1 MFFVSAGTIVKY
13 SVFVVC
19 GIWKNRVRYSV
30 PQSDNNPALLYSI
43 IHDKVLNKNDMST
56 YIYWNIYPSLCK
68 WKCSSI
74 EQDSNIHVSHNIANW
89 QNLIYQPPVAAE
101 GLTRS
106 RTLSRM
112 IANHCFWVCQ
122 SSVVTS
128 NTVTS
133 DEVFLINCAHGGQ
146 SRVSAIFPAYHV
158 CWLYKCSNWNV
169 KQASR
174 GTIFTQ
180 NSSHMVRI
188 AGQLRS
194 IAGAER
200 KKHFENEF

>member
-1 MFFVSAGTIVKY
+1 MYSA
-13 SVFVVC
+13 
-19 GIWKNRVRYSV
+19 
-30 PQSDNNPALLYSI
+30 PQSDNNQALLYSI
-43 IHDKVLNKNDMST
+43 SHDNVLNRNDMRAYKHFCTFTEIFILVCASGSAPVLNKAPNV
-56 YIYWNIYPSLCK
+56 P
-68 WKCSSI
+68 
-74 EQDSNIHVSHNIANW
+74 VSHSIANW
-89 QNLIYQPPVAAE
+89 QKSNFPAAPCDC
-101 GLTRS
+101 TRS

-112 IANHCFWVCQ
+112 TANHCFKVCQ

-128 NTVTS
+128 SAVTS
-133 DEVFLINCAHGGQ
+133 DEIFLINCAHGGQ

-188 AGQLRS
+188 AGQLLS
-194 IAGAER
+194 IAGAR
-200 KKHFENEF
+200 HKKHFENEF

>member
-1 MFFVSAGTIVKY
+1 MCVFCQDLKGRSFVFVSWVTHQDHFSCMCARLFLLFFFSLSCIW
-13 SVFVVC
+13 VC
-19 GIWKNRVRYSV
+19 ANGNA
-30 PQSDNNPALLYSI
+30 P
-43 IHDKVLNKNDMST
+43 VLNKTPNV
-56 YIYWNIYPSLCK
+56 P
-68 WKCSSI
+68 
-74 EQDSNIHVSHNIANW
+74 VSHSIANW
-89 QNLIYQPPVAAE
+89 QNLICQPPVAAE

-112 IANHCFWVCQ
+112 IANHCFKVCQ

-128 NTVTS
+128 NAVTS
-133 DEVFLINCAHGGQ
+133 DEVFLINCAHGGK

-188 AGQLRS
+188 AGQLLS
-194 IAGAER
+194 IAGAEH